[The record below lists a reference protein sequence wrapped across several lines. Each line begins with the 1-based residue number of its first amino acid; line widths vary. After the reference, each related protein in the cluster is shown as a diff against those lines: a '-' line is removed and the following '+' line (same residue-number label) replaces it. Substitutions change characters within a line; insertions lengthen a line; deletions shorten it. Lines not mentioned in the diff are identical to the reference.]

1 MFQQLLE
8 KKLLLKIDIKSVGA
22 NKYFGTF
29 CVRRVCDDA
38 AIIAMFELP
47 NYDTDD
53 ERTPIKDGSL
63 GEIPSSD
70 HEYIVGKKD
79 LCEVLDEGIS
89 CDGNCSDVKTNCG
102 PFIDFFGEKDAGVP
116 GLDDISRKVDIMKEK
131 AKLLMIVY
139 LLMRSATSTLRKYF
153 LLFLMNS
160 LFM

>member
-1 MFQQLLE
+1 
-8 KKLLLKIDIKSVGA
+8 
-22 NKYFGTF
+22 
-29 CVRRVCDDA
+29 
-38 AIIAMFELP
+38 
-47 NYDTDD
+47 
-53 ERTPIKDGSL
+53 DGSL

-153 LLFLMNS
+153 LLFLMNP